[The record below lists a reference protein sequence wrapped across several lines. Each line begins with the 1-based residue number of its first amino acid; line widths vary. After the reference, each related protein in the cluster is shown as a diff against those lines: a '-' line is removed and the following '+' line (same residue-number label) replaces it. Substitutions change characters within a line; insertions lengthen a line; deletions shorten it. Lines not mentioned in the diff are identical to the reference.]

1 MRTLAIKQFILLI
14 LFISI
19 GIGNAVAD
27 ELIMVR
33 SQQNFEEAMST
44 LQAAIAAKG
53 YKVTKVQRVDVG
65 LEAKGYKTD
74 RYRVVFY
81 GKPGEVEA
89 LSAAHPELVPYLPL
103 SVAIFAEEG
112 NTILTTARPS
122 LLKQFYPDPS
132 LAPVFDR
139 WESDLVGIF
148 DTVRE
153 TQ

>member
-1 MRTLAIKQFILLI
+1 MKRLFLLI
-14 LFISI
+14 LLVFFYMGS
-19 GIGNAVAD
+19 ASAD
-27 ELIMVR
+27 QLIMAR

-81 GKPGEVEA
+81 GKPGEIEA
-89 LSAAHPELVPYLPL
+89 LSAAHPDLVPYLPL

-139 WESDLVGIF
+139 WETDLVGIF

-153 TQ
+153 TK

>member
-1 MRTLAIKQFILLI
+1 MKFSRHLMIALALLCCAGQ
-14 LFISI
+14 S
-19 GIGNAVAD
+19 AQAD
-27 ELIMVR
+27 EMLIVR
-33 SQQNFEEAMST
+33 SAQNFEDAMST
-44 LQAAIAAKG
+44 LQAAIKDQG

-89 LSAAHPELVPYLPL
+89 LAAQHPDLVPYLPL

-112 NTILTTARPS
+112 NTILTTARPN
-122 LLKQFYPDPS
+122 LLEQFYPDPA
-132 LAPVFDR
+132 LKPVFER
-139 WESDLVGIF
+139 WEKDLEKIF

-153 TQ
+153 TK

>member
-1 MRTLAIKQFILLI
+1 MKRNILLI
-14 LFISI
+14 ILLLLSWHT
-19 GIGNAVAD
+19 AQAD
-27 ELIMVR
+27 ELLMVR
-33 SQQNFEEAMST
+33 SAQNFEEAMST
-44 LQAAIAAKG
+44 LQASIAAKG

-81 GKPGEVEA
+81 GKPGELEA
-89 LSAAHPELVPYLPL
+89 LAAAHPDLVPYLPQ

-122 LLKQFYPDPS
+122 LLKQFYPDPK
-132 LAPVFDR
+132 LAPVFER
-139 WESDLVGIF
+139 WERDLIAIF

-153 TQ
+153 TK

>member
-1 MRTLAIKQFILLI
+1 MKRLLLLI
-14 LFISI
+14 LLSVLLTRT
-19 GIGNAVAD
+19 AMAD
-27 ELIMVR
+27 ELLMTR
-33 SQQNFEEAMST
+33 SAQNFEEAMST
-44 LQAAIAAKG
+44 LQAAIAAQG

-89 LSAAHPELVPYLPL
+89 LAAAHPELVPYMPL

-112 NTILTTARPS
+112 NTILTAARPG
-122 LLKQFYPDPS
+122 LLKQFYPDPA
-132 LAPVFDR
+132 LASVFER
-139 WESDLVGIF
+139 WERDLTTIF

-153 TQ
+153 TK